1 MGLLLGLILAGV
13 ALVILGLVIH
23 GLFDLL
29 ILGAVVVVLALIFG
43 GLRGRRAR
51 RRAGR

>member
-1 MGLLLGLILAGV
+1 MGLLLGLILAGI
-13 ALVILGLVIH
+13 ALVVLGLVIH
-23 GLFDLL
+23 GLFNLL
-29 ILGAVVVVLALIFG
+29 IIGAVVIVLSLIFG